1 MKKFL
6 IFFIILPLILLT
18 AFIKNSTK
26 RIDDQIYVTKED
38 IRILKKDYERN
49 KLEYDYLSSAE
60 KLLEFHRLYFDDEL
74 IRKDINQ
81 ISLLKKM
88 NYDLHIERFKLSVD
102 KWKIKNK
109 ILFWRINKMIFYSK
123 KPNLT

>member
-1 MKKFL
+1 MKKVL

-26 RIDDQIYVTKED
+26 RIDDQIYMIKED
-38 IRILKKDYERN
+38 IRILKKDYEKN

-74 IRKDINQ
+74 FGKDVNQ
-81 ISLLKKM
+81 ISILKKM
-88 NYDLHIERFKLSVD
+88 NNDLQIERLKKLTL
-102 KWKIKNK
+102 K
-109 ILFWRINKMIFYSK
+109 F
-123 KPNLT
+123 

>member
-26 RIDDQIYVTKED
+26 RIDDQIYTTKED
-38 IRILKKDYERN
+38 IGILKKDYEKN

-74 IRKDINQ
+74 LKKDINQ
-81 ISLLKKM
+81 ISILKKI
-88 NYDLHIERFKLSVD
+88 NNDFHIERLKISAD
-102 KWKIKNK
+102 K
-109 ILFWRINKMIFYSK
+109 
-123 KPNLT
+123 